1 MYDFIYETP
10 TRMLNTKLYKKSNKS
25 NLRVQTLRN
34 DICQDDKEEI
44 YKMKQNTKL
53 DIRWNLTNRFTVLYL
68 DGFYI

>member
-1 MYDFIYETP
+1 
-10 TRMLNTKLYKKSNKS
+10 MLNTKLYKKSNKS